1 MKARMTISNLA
12 VPVERIK
19 PIGGRSSTATAGH
32 QFDLTFRAEV
42 KAPMLGKLMA
52 DDIECPQLEWNE
64 CIEWFRFDTVT
75 QQWDFEGKIERNM
88 YAHNRESNTFRN
100 WHRSRYTIATDV
112 TNHPPAA
119 LMAMKREEDAKKW
132 IARNGFSWNLHIRDI
147 PQMGVLGGSG
157 GGGGLSLV
165 TGDTR
170 RRVIYFDLGF
180 KGQQER
186 ARLVQILETQQGRL
200 TIHHLIRGDIEK
212 KTMDE
217 PSNLERWRFQLRTS
231 HG

>member
-1 MKARMTISNLA
+1 M
-12 VPVERIK
+12 
-19 PIGGRSSTATAGH
+19 
-32 QFDLTFRAEV
+32 
-42 KAPMLGKLMA
+42 
-52 DDIECPQLEWNE
+52 PQLEWNE

-75 QQWDFEGKIERNM
+75 QQWEFEGKVERNM

-100 WHRSRYTIATDV
+100 WHKSRYTIATDV

-132 IARNGFSWNLHIRDI
+132 IARNGFSWNLHIRDV

-180 KGQQER
+180 KGQRER
-186 ARLVQILETQQGRL
+186 ARLVQILETKQGRL

-212 KTMDE
+212 KTVDE
-217 PSNLERWRFQLRTS
+217 LSNLERWRFQLRTS